1 MVPDNFLF
9 RGVSYN
15 DKNQPVFKTQ
25 TMDGQFNDFILNH
38 QILNLTFD
46 KGQRFCIGWVD
57 FENGSAHSCPE
68 NSLVDPKYDTCSAC
82 RRRTGFN
89 PAFYNAES
97 VSAVQQKIN
106 AQPHILYLAYF
117 APGIIKVGIS
127 WEKRGIKR
135 LLEQGARAA
144 IILDT
149 FSSALIA
156 RQYEAKIATLDG
168 FIEHLPS
175 RRKRELLNIRYDAK
189 SAESELCRAV
199 DKIEQNL
206 GIYFNSS
213 RLIDT
218 NGLFMKNSID
228 LSSAIDM
235 TDKPRLAGEL
245 LAMIGQSALIKYES
259 DILIYDLKSYVG
271 YIASK
276 ESGEISLDIP
286 ARQLTFF

>member
-97 VSAVQQKIN
+97 VSAVQQKN
-106 AQPHILYLAYF
+106 Q
-117 APGIIKVGIS
+117 
-127 WEKRGIKR
+127 R
-135 LLEQGARAA
+135 
-144 IILDT
+144 
-149 FSSALIA
+149 SA
-156 RQYEAKIATLDG
+156 THFVSG
-168 FIEHLPS
+168 VF
-175 RRKRELLNIRYDAK
+175 
-189 SAESELCRAV
+189 C
-199 DKIEQNL
+199 
-206 GIYFNSS
+206 
-213 RLIDT
+213 
-218 NGLFMKNSID
+218 
-228 LSSAIDM
+228 
-235 TDKPRLAGEL
+235 AGYYK
-245 LAMIGQSALIKYES
+245 G
-259 DILIYDLKSYVG
+259 G
-271 YIASK
+271 YIMGK
-276 ESGEISLDIP
+276 
-286 ARQLTFF
+286 ARNQATTRAGS